1 MAEYKAFN
9 AQHAIDYIKDLI
21 KKGEADFFHPEHAL
35 TAYEFGDGNLN
46 LVFRVSD
53 EQNKSVILK
62 QALPYA
68 RCVGES
74 WPLTLDRARIEAQV
88 LINHGAICPEHTTNV
103 LHYNPKYALTILED
117 LGHLHILR
125 SAQINA
131 EHFPLLSQHVAHYLS
146 HTGFFNSDFYLTA
159 QDKKAKVSQF
169 TNPELCQITEDLFF
183 NDILREHERN
193 NYPSELQGTVSK
205 LQNNAELHLA
215 IAKLKAKFLSCPQTL
230 LHGDMHSG
238 SIFVDQHTTKIID
251 PEFGFFGPI
260 GFDIGS
266 FMGNLLLNYCAQNA
280 RISDAVSRRHYQRH
294 LLTCLQESYRLF
306 EQSWLVLI
314 AQQSTDLNLQAKGYA
329 VFFMRQVLQ
338 DAIGYCGTELLRRT
352 IGLAHVA
359 DIDGIEDEQARL
371 SVQRHTL
378 ALGEQLVLNAHTCH
392 TKEDFF
398 SLLIRICRPLTD

>member
-1 MAEYKAFN
+1 MAKYVAFN
-9 AQHAIDYIKDLI
+9 AQHAIDYIKNLVTKDGYDLF
-21 KKGEADFFHPEHAL
+21 DPDQTL
-35 TAYEFGDGNLN
+35 SAYEFGDGNLN
-46 LVFRVSD
+46 LVFRISD
-53 EQNKSVILK
+53 EQSNSVILK

-74 WPLTLDRARIEAQV
+74 WPLTLDRARIEAEV
-88 LINHGAICPEHTTNV
+88 LLNHGALSPDYTAKV
-103 LHYNPKYALTILED
+103 LHHNPEQALTILED
-117 LGHLHILR
+117 LGHLQILR

-131 EHFPLLSQHVAHYLS
+131 EQFPLLGQHVAHYLS
-146 HTGFFNSDFYLTA
+146 HTGFYNSDFYLTA

-193 NYPSELQGTVSK
+193 NYPSELQSTVSK
-205 LQNNAELHLA
+205 LQNNAALHLA

-238 SIFVDQHTTKIID
+238 SIFVDQNTTKMID

-266 FMGNLLLNYCAQNA
+266 FIGNLLLNYCAQNA
-280 RISDAVSRRHYQRH
+280 RISEFVTRRNYHTH
-294 LLTCLQESYRLF
+294 LLTCLQESYSLF
-306 EQSWLVLI
+306 EQQWLRLI
-314 AQQSTDLNLQAKGYA
+314 AEQTTDNNLKAAGYGEY
-329 VFFMRQVLQ
+329 FMQQVLQ
-338 DAIGYCGTELLRRT
+338 DAIGYCGTELIRRT

-371 SVQRHTL
+371 DVQRHTL
-378 ALGEQLVLNAHTCH
+378 ALGEQLVLNAHTCNN
-392 TKEDFF
+392 KEAFF
-398 SLLIRICRPLTD
+398 SLLISQLN